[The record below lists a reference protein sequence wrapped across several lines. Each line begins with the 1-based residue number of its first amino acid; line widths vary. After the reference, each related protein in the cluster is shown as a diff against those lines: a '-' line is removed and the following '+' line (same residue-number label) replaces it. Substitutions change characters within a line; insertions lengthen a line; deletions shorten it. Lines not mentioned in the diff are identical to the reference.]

1 MFLNRQLINSFL
13 TTAITGTTAI
23 AMVSLISTIAIAKSP
38 TEIAAIAEVVTV
50 KIDNNLGVPGGSG
63 VIIAKE
69 NNIYTVLTANHVVKN
84 VNIGYVVKTPDGQ
97 QYQLTKIKSLTQNEL
112 DLAYVTFE
120 SNQEYPVATIGD
132 SQYAAPGASIFVSG
146 YPLTAE
152 INQERHWEFT
162 TGTVTSIRNT
172 AAEGYAMR
180 YQALTRRGMS
190 GGGVFDTSG
199 RLIGIHGQGD
209 VIGSVKN
216 ETSTI
221 PEPLKTGF
229 NAAIPI
235 QNFTES
241 LAVAELNEGVLNIDP
256 GKPDREEGDVDVE
269 ATKSYVEGLELLAQG
284 DVTRAND
291 YLIEAANKNPDNVVA
306 IYYQGLI
313 DYTKRDI
320 PAAIANYDRAI
331 QNNPNFALAYFSRG
345 LAQYRQGNRQQALED
360 YNSAI
365 RINPTNPW
373 SYLNRGIVKEDLA
386 DLDGALED
394 YNRAI
399 RIAPDYGKSY
409 HNRGAVLY
417 SRRDFAAALAD
428 FKKASEIFFQNG
440 DTNSYNVAIDGL
452 NKAQKALRNSQN

>member
-1 MFLNRQLINSFL
+1 MFLNRQFLNSYL

-23 AMVSLISTIAIAKSP
+23 AMVSLISTVAIAKSP

-84 VNIGYVVKTPDGQ
+84 VNLGYVVKTPDGQ
-97 QYQLTKIKSLTQNEL
+97 QYKLTKIKNLTQNEL

-152 INQERHWEFT
+152 INEERHWEFT
-162 TGTVTSIRNT
+162 TGTVTSIRDT

-216 ETSTI
+216 ESSTI

-241 LAVAELNEGVLNIDP
+241 LTVAELNESTLNIDR
-256 GKPDREEGDVDVE
+256 GKPEPEEGDTDVE

-291 YLIEAANKNPDNVVA
+291 YLIEAADKNPDNVVA

-320 PAAIANYDRAI
+320 SAAIANYDRAI

-409 HNRGAVLY
+409 HNRGAVFY